1 MPYYI
6 TRESQE
12 CAGYAVVS
20 VYEDQTELHGCH
32 LTRQAA
38 IDQMVAMSEEEG
50 IEPGGD
56 LDQIEESVE
65 EDDEEMYA
73 SKVVRL
79 SSPVRIISFSGSQ
92 VTLDAAGDTPSRTIS
107 GIAVPYNVT
116 ATVSDGTQVMFRP
129 GALPVDGKAPKL
141 FMYHDA
147 SQPVGLVT
155 GRVDTD
161 EGMLFTA
168 KVSKTAAGDDALEL
182 AKDGVIDSVSV
193 GVNPTEYDMD
203 GDTMVVTAADWMELS
218 LVPIPAFAGATIT
231 DVAASAATIPDA
243 VSSTTNPKETAVVEA
258 EKTVE
263 IEAAT
268 PTAPIP
274 AQPKRNFGMPTAG
287 EYLAAYH
294 IGGDTYR
301 KVNDAFIE
309 AAKSRQ
315 TALQAAAGDTLTT
328 DTPGLLPVPV
338 LGPVFDDLNYIRPV
352 VAAVGARA
360 MPDGGAQKTF
370 IRPTWTTH
378 PSVAAQSPEL
388 NPASATTPVIASNV
402 VTKTTL
408 AGQVTLSVQD
418 IDFTSPG
425 AMEIILRDLVGQ
437 YMLASDNVAADAI
450 TAGATPSGAT
460 WTVTGNQTDPSS
472 LITALYGAAVNILSA
487 TNFLP
492 DHCFVSPNVWEL
504 LGRQLDA
511 DKRPVFPYVGA
522 AGLMGVNA
530 MGTGGVTQMN
540 SFNPFGLNLVA
551 DRNFAGN
558 TLVVARGTAIEFYE
572 QVKGIMSV
580 EVPSTLGRTFSYYGY
595 VATFIA
601 DSTQVQSIALA

>member
-20 VYEDQTELHGCH
+20 VYDDQTELHGCH

-65 EDDEEMYA
+65 EDDDEMYA

-274 AQPKRNFGMPTAG
+274 AQPRRNFGMPTAG
-287 EYLAAYH
+287 EYLAAFH
-294 IGGDTYR
+294 VGGDTYR

-360 MPDGGAQKTF
+360 MPDGGSQKTF

-388 NPASATTPVIASNV
+388 NPVSATTPVIASNV

-450 TAGATPSGAT
+450 ASGASASGST
-460 WTVTGNQTDPSS
+460 WTVTANDPSS
-472 LITALYGAAVNILSA
+472 LISALYDAATDILTA

-492 DHCFVSPNVWEL
+492 DHLFVSPDVWRK
-504 LGRQLDA
+504 LGSQLDN
-511 DKRPVFPYVGA
+511 DKRPIFPYAGA
-522 AGLMGVNA
+522 AGLMGVNGIGQA
-530 MGTGGVTQMN
+530 NITVANT
-540 SFNPFGLNLVA
+540 FNPFGLNLVA
-551 DRNFAGN
+551 DRNFANG
-558 TLVVARGTAIEFYE
+558 TLFVARGTAIEFYE

-601 DSTQVQSIALA
+601 DSDQVKYIVVSG